1 MGVMISYRSW
11 DDQALGKV
19 LEELE
24 RGCRARERMSRSM
37 QTCGV
42 ETQARK
48 WEGAGRS
55 GFWRQMDKIVI
66 FRRHWAECGREACRG
81 SREGGRPEWKCLG
94 VRGQGRR
101 ETFVFLCF
109 LGFCMKYLQRGRVDH
124 VRERGKGEGE
134 ERRDRGG
141 IVSELFTELNVCLR
155 DSTTK
160 GS

>member
-1 MGVMISYRSW
+1 MQEQWMGVMISYRSW

-55 GFWRQMDKIVI
+55 GFWRQMDKT
-66 FRRHWAECGREACRG
+66 RD
-81 SREGGRPEWKCLG
+81 
-94 VRGQGRR
+94 
-101 ETFVFLCF
+101 
-109 LGFCMKYLQRGRVDH
+109 LQTSLGRVW
-124 VRERGKGEGE
+124 KGGM
-134 ERRDRGG
+134 
-141 IVSELFTELNVCLR
+141 
-155 DSTTK
+155 
-160 GS
+160 